1 MVREKALSRAFSRIV
16 ACGTLQQMKP
26 YDHNE
31 IEGKWQALWEE
42 TGMYRADDASQKQKK
57 YVLDMYP
64 YPSGAGLHVGHVEGY
79 TATDI
84 YTRHARMQGY
94 EVLHPMGWDAFG
106 LPAENYAVKTGV
118 PPQTTTQNA
127 IDTFRRQIK
136 ALGLSY
142 DWTREVGSHTPEYYQ
157 WTQWFFLLLYKNGLA
172 EKKKAKV
179 NWCPSCQTVLANEQV
194 VDGKCE
200 RCGTE
205 VMQKDLEQWFFKITE
220 FADALADD
228 LDAIDWPES
237 TKAAQRNWIG
247 RSEGAEIDFKL
258 TGGTETVTVF
268 TTRPDTLFGATYL
281 VLAPEHPLV
290 ASLQGRIENAADVQ
304 TYIEATQKKTDLER
318 QEDAKDKTGVELIG
332 VKATNPANGEE
343 IPVWIADYVIG
354 TYGTGAIM
362 AVPAHDERD
371 HEFAVKMGLP
381 IREVIV
387 PNIIDKRN
395 PPIAGKNTKERQNV
409 HAIVYEPK
417 SGKYLGLKWKQFDW
431 TTFPMGGVEDGEDV
445 EAAARREV
453 QEETG
458 YIDLKLIK
466 VLPNRARAEYFAAH
480 KDENRISYTTA
491 IVFELASDARVD
503 VDEAEGGQHDTV
515 WLDESMLNY
524 EVMTHAEIGEWQRQL
539 AGIELYTGGGILVD
553 SGAFS
558 GMTSDEA
565 KRAITKHVGGRMKTT
580 YRLRDWLVS
589 RQRYWGAPIPIV
601 YDPEGKPHP
610 IPEEHLPWLL
620 PTDVEFK
627 PTGVSPLSLSEELK
641 ERTEKIFGKGWAPEV
656 DTMDTFVC
664 SSWYFFRF
672 ADPKNVSEFAGKGKI
687 AHWLPVD
694 LYVGGAEHTVLH
706 LLYSRFFT
714 KVLQKLGFVS
724 FGEPFQK
731 LRHQGI
737 ILAEDGRKM
746 SKSLGN
752 VVNPDDVIELYGAD
766 TLRVYEMFMGPLEIM
781 KPWSTQNIIGA
792 RRFLERAWR
801 LAGKVGETHS
811 EETECELH
819 KTIKKVGE
827 DIAELKFN
835 TAISQMMIF
844 VNSAEE
850 KGITKAQYQTF
861 LKVLAP
867 FAPHMTEELWHELGN
882 TTSIHTENWP
892 HYDEAKLIAD
902 TITIAVQVNGKLRA
916 TIDVPAEISDDE
928 LKAGA
933 KESVAKWLQGD
944 IKKEVVVPG
953 RLVNFVVV

>member
-1 MVREKALSRAFSRIV
+1 
-16 ACGTLQQMKP
+16 MKP
-26 YDHNE
+26 YDHKE
-31 IEGKWQALWEE
+31 IEGKWQKSWDDA
-42 TGMYRADDASQKQKK
+42 GIYRADDASTKQKK

-142 DWTREVGSHTPEYYQ
+142 DWLREVGSHTPEYYQ

-205 VMQKDLEQWFFKITE
+205 VVQKDLEQWFFKITE
-220 FADALADD
+220 FADALAND
-228 LDAIDWPES
+228 LDTIDWPES

-247 RSEGAEIDFKL
+247 RSEGAEIDFTL
-258 TGGTETVTVF
+258 TEGGETVTVF

-290 ASLQGRIENAADVQ
+290 ASLQDRIENAEAVQ
-304 TYIEATQKKTDLER
+304 AYVDATQKKTDLER
-318 QEDAKDKTGVELIG
+318 QETAKEKTGVELVG
-332 VKATNPANGEE
+332 VKATNPANNEE

-371 HEFAVKMGLP
+371 KDFLTEVICKDFPEHFASMFKIVVIPDYLIEAQGRNDLEKGGYKLLLEKYLRGEFAFAQPAPGIMINSSEFDGL
-381 IREVIV
+381 RSE
-387 PNIIDKRN
+387 
-395 PPIAGKNTKERQNV
+395 
-409 HAIVYEPK
+409 
-417 SGKYLGLKWKQFDW
+417 
-431 TTFPMGGVEDGEDV
+431 
-445 EAAARREV
+445 
-453 QEETG
+453 
-458 YIDLKLIK
+458 
-466 VLPNRARAEYFAAH
+466 
-480 KDENRISYTTA
+480 
-491 IVFELASDARVD
+491 
-503 VDEAEGGQHDTV
+503 
-515 WLDESMLNY
+515 
-524 EVMTHAEIGEWQRQL
+524 
-539 AGIELYTGGGILVD
+539 
-553 SGAFS
+553 
-558 GMTSDEA
+558 EA
-565 KRAITKHVGGRMKTT
+565 KRAITENVGGRMKTT

-589 RQRYWGAPIPIV
+589 RQRYWGAPIPVV

-610 IPEEHLPWLL
+610 IPEEHLPWVL
-620 PTDVEFK
+620 PNDVEFK

-641 ERTEKIFGKGWAPEV
+641 ERTEKLFGKGWTPEV

-672 ADPKNVSEFAGKGKI
+672 ADPKNASEFAGKGKI

-714 KVLQKLGFVS
+714 KVLQKLGFIS

-752 VVNPDDVIELYGAD
+752 VVNPDDVIALYGAD
-766 TLRVYEMFMGPLEIM
+766 TLRLYEMFMGPLEIM
-781 KPWSTQNIIGA
+781 KPWSTQNIIGC
-792 RRFLERAWR
+792 F
-801 LAGKVGETHS
+801 
-811 EETECELH
+811 
-819 KTIKKVGE
+819 
-827 DIAELKFN
+827 
-835 TAISQMMIF
+835 
-844 VNSAEE
+844 
-850 KGITKAQYQTF
+850 
-861 LKVLAP
+861 
-867 FAPHMTEELWHELGN
+867 
-882 TTSIHTENWP
+882 
-892 HYDEAKLIAD
+892 
-902 TITIAVQVNGKLRA
+902 
-916 TIDVPAEISDDE
+916 
-928 LKAGA
+928 
-933 KESVAKWLQGD
+933 
-944 IKKEVVVPG
+944 
-953 RLVNFVVV
+953 